1 VDGWIRAIWDF
12 GMGGGSKRFVTLL
25 QLDFVDC

>member
-1 VDGWIRAIWDF
+1 VDSGHWGFWH
-12 GMGGGSKRFVTLL
+12 GGAKRFVTLL